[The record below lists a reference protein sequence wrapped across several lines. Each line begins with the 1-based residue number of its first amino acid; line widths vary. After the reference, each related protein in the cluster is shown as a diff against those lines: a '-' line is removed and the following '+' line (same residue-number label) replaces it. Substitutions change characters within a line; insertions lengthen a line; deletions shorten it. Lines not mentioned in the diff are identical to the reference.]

1 MTSFSKKYYYFNNI
15 IFIISSNSSINLPSK
30 LMNLTTDFKTIVI
43 SDVHLGTRGSKAKEV
58 SRFLKQYSCENLVL
72 NGDIIDGWQLKK
84 SGSWK
89 RKHTRFFNRVLK
101 MIENNNTKVFYLRG
115 NHDDFLDQILPLQI
129 GNLSI
134 QNDMIYESN
143 GKKFFITHG
152 DVFDSV
158 TSNFRWI
165 AYLGDIGYTFL
176 LWLNR
181 QVNYHRRKR
190 GLSYFSLSQYIK
202 GKVKSAVSYID
213 EYETELAKMA
223 RSRGCDGIICGHIHK
238 AENRTIEGITY
249 LNSGDWVETMSALAE
264 DHEGNWQLIY
274 YNEIDFKKTSKENI
288 IPIES
293 KIDLKTVAFNGI
305 LNDLNLPNF
314 KV

>member
-1 MTSFSKKYYYFNNI
+1 VLKTH
-15 IFIISSNSSINLPSK
+15 
-30 LMNLTTDFKTIVI
+30 FKTIVI
-43 SDVHLGTRGSKAKEV
+43 SDVHLGTRGAKAKEV
-58 SRFLKQYSCENLVL
+58 ARFLKQYSCENLIL

-101 MIENNNTKVFYLRG
+101 MIEQENTKVFYLRG

-134 QNDMIYESN
+134 LNDMVYESH
-143 GKKFFITHG
+143 GKKYFITHG
-152 DVFDSV
+152 DIFDSV
-158 TSNFRWI
+158 TTNFRWI
-165 AYLGDIGYTFL
+165 AHLGDIGYTFL

-181 QVNYHRRKR
+181 QVNYHRRKK
-190 GLSYFSLSQYIK
+190 GLPYFSLSQYVK

-213 EYETELAKMA
+213 QYEEELAKMA
-223 RSRGCDGIICGHIHK
+223 KAKGCDGIICGHIHK
-238 AENRTIEGITY
+238 AENRVIDGVVY

-274 YNEIDFKKTSKENI
+274 YNQISFKKSSEDKEMD
-288 IPIES
+288 
-293 KIDLKTVAFNGI
+293 KIVNFPVTDYKTVAFGK
-305 LNDLNLPNF
+305 LPDALDPKKF
-314 KV
+314 FL

>member
-1 MTSFSKKYYYFNNI
+1 
-15 IFIISSNSSINLPSK
+15 
-30 LMNLTTDFKTIVI
+30 MNLTTDFKTIVI

-58 SRFLKQYSCENLVL
+58 ARFLKQYSCENLIL

-89 RKHTRFFNRVLK
+89 RKHTRFFNRILK
-101 MIENNNTKVFYLRG
+101 MIESHNTKVFYLRG

-134 QNDMIYESN
+134 QNDMVYESM
-143 GKKFFITHG
+143 GRKFFITHG

-158 TSNFRWI
+158 TTNFRWI
-165 AYLGDIGYTFL
+165 AYLGDMGYTFL

-181 QVNYHRRKR
+181 QVNYHRRRK
-190 GLSYFSLSQYIK
+190 GLPYYSLSQYVK

-238 AENRTIEGITY
+238 AENRTIEGISY

-264 DHEGNWQLIY
+264 DHQGNWQLVY
-274 YNEIDFKKTSKENI
+274 YNEIDFKKERKENI

-293 KIDLKTVAFNGI
+293 KLDLKTVAFNR
-305 LNDLNLPNF
+305 LADDLNLPNF
-314 KV
+314 KL